1 MKKLTFPFL
10 SLLLAGIVLFGSGCK
25 KDPVDVNEEELIT
38 TLRMTWTPEGG
49 GTERVFEFNDPDGPG
64 GTAPTVFSD
73 TLAANTTYNVA
84 IEVLDESA
92 TPTKDITEE
101 ILEEGPDH
109 QFFFATTSGV
119 VLQFSYEDTDA
130 NGAPIGLQTKMYTK
144 EPGSGLLRVTLRHD
158 LAKGASGVPQGDITN
173 AGGETDIEVDFP
185 LHVR

>member
-1 MKKLTFPFL
+1 MKSLTFPFMA
-10 SLLLAGIVLFGSGCK
+10 LLLTGIVFFNSGCK

-49 GTERVFEFNDPDGPG
+49 GTESVFVFTDPDGTG

-73 TLAANTTYNVA
+73 TLTANTTYNVS
-84 IEVLDESA
+84 IEVLDESV
-92 TPTKDITEE
+92 TPAKDITAE
-101 ILEEGPDH
+101 ILAEGDEH
-109 QFFFATTSGV
+109 QFFFATTAGV

-130 NGAPIGLQTKMYTK
+130 NGAPIGLNTKMFTM

-158 LAKGASGVPQGDITN
+158 LSKGAAGVPQGDITN

>member
-1 MKKLTFPFL
+1 MNKLTFPFL
-10 SLLLAGIVLFGSGCK
+10 ALLLAGIAISGTSCK

-49 GTERVFEFNDPDGPG
+49 GIERVFEFSDPDGPG

-73 TLAANTTYNVA
+73 TLAANTTYNVS

-92 TPTKDITEE
+92 TPVKDISEE
-101 ILEEGPDH
+101 ILAEGDEH

-119 VLQFSYEDTDA
+119 VLQFSYEDTDV
-130 NGAPIGLQTKMYTK
+130 NGAPIGLKTKMYTK
-144 EPGSGLLRVTLRHD
+144 DAGSGLLRVTLRHD